1 MKRSCGC
8 HTGALF
14 ALGAIILCVT
24 QPPVTTLP
32 GKILVVFAA
41 AIIGKMIGII
51 GARIL
56 FPQTE
61 G

>member
-24 QPPVTTLP
+24 QPPVATLP

-41 AIIGKMIGII
+41 AIIGKLIGII

>member
-1 MKRSCGC
+1 MKKSCGC

-24 QPPVTTLP
+24 HPPVATLT
-32 GKILVVFAA
+32 GKIMVVFAA
-41 AIIGKMIGII
+41 AVIGKIIGMI
-51 GARIL
+51 GARVL

-61 G
+61 A